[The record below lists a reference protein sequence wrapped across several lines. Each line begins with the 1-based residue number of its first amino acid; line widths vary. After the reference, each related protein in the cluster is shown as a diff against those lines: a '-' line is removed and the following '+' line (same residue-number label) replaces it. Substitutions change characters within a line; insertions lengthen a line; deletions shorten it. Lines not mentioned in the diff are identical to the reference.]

1 MDKDQKDEIKIKPK
15 KKIIKLKVK
24 ENNEIYV
31 KSLFNKEITISITNI
46 GKNIKETLERII
58 SLEIEGKCILQGFV
72 KPGSVKVQNYSS
84 GIILTDKILFNVT
97 IECYV
102 CNPVEGMII
111 NCIADN
117 ITKAGIR
124 AVISKENSPLLIF
137 VARDHNYMSSYFNSI
152 NENDNIKIKV
162 IGQRFELN
170 DKYISIIASL
180 VEEVDVAI
188 PILQKTNKKK
198 LPKLILEDKPG
209 E

>member
-15 KKIIKLKVK
+15 KKILKLKVK
-24 ENNEIYV
+24 ENNEIYC
-31 KSLFNKEITISITNI
+31 KSLFNREITISITNI

-58 SLEIEGKCILQGFV
+58 SLDIEGKCILQGFV

-180 VEEVDVAI
+180 VEDVDVAI
-188 PILQKTNKKK
+188 PVLQKTNKKK
-198 LPKLILEDKPG
+198 LPKLILQDKPG

>member
-170 DKYISIIASL
+170 DSYISIIA
-180 VEEVDVAI
+180 EIVDV
-188 PILQKTNKKK
+188 KKKK
-198 LPKLILEDKPG
+198 LTEKKKLIIED
-209 E
+209 